1 MGLSAMLYVYIALP
15 ANFSTCVSDPG
26 ASPELAKQKTP
37 RRSFSIWPTWPPP
50 TREALRPGARS
61 WRRYVPSLN

>member
-15 ANFSTCVSDPG
+15 ANFSTRVSDPG